1 MICSG
6 PAQIRVTNMMRE
18 VALIAGLALV
28 IGLGYSWLNAASAAQ
43 PAVGQAAPAFR
54 LQDQNGNWV
63 ALEDF
68 RGRWTAVY
76 FYPKADTPGCTKEAC
91 EFRDN
96 IFAFEALGATIIG
109 ISIDAIKDQKKFAE
123 KYSLPFPLLADID
136 GKTAEAYGVL
146 NNLGIMKIAK
156 RQSFLIGPDG
166 RIARHYE
173 KVDPATHSKE
183 VLADL
188 EALAAKDLAAKDQD
202 AGKAG

>member
-1 MICSG
+1 
-6 PAQIRVTNMMRE
+6 MMRE

-28 IGLGYSWLNAASAAQ
+28 IGLGYSWLNSARAAQ
-43 PAVGQAAPAFR
+43 PTVGQAAPGLPAAGPER
-54 LQDQNGNWV
+54 HLASPWRTSRASGWP
-63 ALEDF
+63 L
-68 RGRWTAVY
+68 Y

-96 IFAFEALGATIIG
+96 IFAFEEIGATILG

-166 RIARHYE
+166 KIAKHYD
-173 KVDPATHSKE
+173 KVDPTTHSKE

-188 EALAAKDLAAKDQD
+188 KALGAKKP
-202 AGKAG
+202 G

>member
-1 MICSG
+1 MVR
-6 PAQIRVTNMMRE
+6 ALL
-18 VALIAGLALV
+18 LIAGVAVVISLA
-28 IGLGYSWLNAASAAQ
+28 YSWLNSAQAAQ
-43 PAVGQAAPAFR
+43 PAPGQDAPAFR
-54 LQDQNGNWV
+54 LQDQDGKWQ

-68 RGRWTAVY
+68 KGKWLAVY

-96 IFAFEALGATIIG
+96 IFAFEAIGATILG
-109 ISIDAIKDQKKFAE
+109 VSIDAIKDQKAFAD

-146 NNLGIMKIAK
+146 NNLGVMKLAK

-166 RIARHYE
+166 KIARHYA
-173 KVDPATHSKE
+173 KVDPATHSQE

-188 EALAAKDLAAKDQD
+188 KALGATPVKALEAPP
-202 AGKAG
+202 GG

>member
-6 PAQIRVTNMMRE
+6 ASQSRVKNMMRE
-18 VALIAGLALV
+18 VALIAGLVLV
-28 IGLGYSWLNAASAAQ
+28 IGLGYGWLNQARAAQ
-43 PAVGQAAPAFR
+43 PAVGQAAPGFR
-54 LQDQNGNWV
+54 LQDQNGKWV

-68 RGRWTAVY
+68 KGKWIAVY

-96 IFAFEALGATIIG
+96 IFAFEEIGATILG
-109 ISIDAIKDQKKFAE
+109 VSIDAIKDQKKFAE

-166 RIARHYE
+166 TIARHYE

-188 EALAAKDLAAKDQD
+188 KTLMAKKP
-202 AGKAG
+202 G